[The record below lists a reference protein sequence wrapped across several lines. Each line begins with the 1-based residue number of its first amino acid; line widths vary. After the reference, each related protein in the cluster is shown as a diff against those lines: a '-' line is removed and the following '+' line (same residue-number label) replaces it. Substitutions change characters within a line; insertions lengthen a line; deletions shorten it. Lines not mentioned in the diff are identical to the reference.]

1 MQTMAESSAPHTP
14 GKYKAEITVAW
25 LLVGIPLSYGVF
37 NAVKAAL
44 QLFSG

>member
-1 MQTMAESSAPHTP
+1 MSQHSTGEHTP
-14 GKYKAEITVAW
+14 GKYKAEIAITW
-25 LLVGIPLSYGVF
+25 TIVGIPLAYGVF